1 MSQENVD
8 RLRAVYSEWEQ
19 GNLRAGEEL
28 YAEKAT
34 FVPMAEGREVLDRDG
49 FRRFMHSFLTEWED
63 FTSEAIE
70 MADHG
75 DKVLVTERQR
85 ATGRGSGIQIDQL
98 FYVVWTFRDGL
109 VVHARW
115 DSDHDEARR
124 EAGLPH

>member
-19 GNLRAGEEL
+19 GNLRAGE
-28 YAEKAT
+28 A
-34 FVPMAEGREVLDRDG
+34 V
-49 FRRFMHSFLTEWED
+49 
-63 FTSEAIE
+63 E

-98 FYVVWTFRDGL
+98 FYVVWTFREGL